1 LYKKKEVNL
10 YKSTKEGIIQQL
22 TCLSKRYE
30 ELLEHFDEIE
40 NPIKPQT
47 AQKPLWITFFKK
59 RFKKPTNNA
68 HK

>member
-1 LYKKKEVNL
+1 MNL
-10 YKSTKEGIIQQL
+10 DKSTKEGIIQQL

-47 AQKPLWITFFKK
+47 AQKPLCITFFELGTLQI
-59 RFKKPTNNA
+59 P
-68 HK
+68 